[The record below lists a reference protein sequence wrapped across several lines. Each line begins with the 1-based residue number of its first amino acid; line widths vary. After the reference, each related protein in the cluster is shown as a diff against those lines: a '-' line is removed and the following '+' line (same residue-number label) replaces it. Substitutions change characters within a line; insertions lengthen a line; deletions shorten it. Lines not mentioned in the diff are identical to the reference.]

1 MVVGVRVRAPITG
14 VCQVK
19 GCWMNLGKTDKSG
32 NPPLFVKFKDYGFFM
47 PKDATGR
54 VAIVEGT
61 MTMKQETVAETKHY
75 LEDAGKH
82 EAAKSLAE
90 KEKEFQ
96 KRLAKAKTH
105 LPLAAILKGRRAA
118 PQPKEQAKK

>member
-1 MVVGVRVRAPITG
+1 MCEDHIARGQPYDAKLPQSRVSSSVHTASFS
-14 VCQVK
+14 
-19 GCWMNLGKTDKSG
+19 D
-32 NPPLFVKFKDYGFFM
+32 
-47 PKDATGR
+47 DAAAR
-54 VAIVEGT
+54 RQMEGL
-61 MTMKQETVAETKHY
+61 KP
-75 LEDAGKH
+75 

>member
-1 MVVGVRVRAPITG
+1 MAQTAHCVRIIQQVGQPDSVVASSFASRAELAYSHT
-14 VCQVK
+14 
-19 GCWMNLGKTDKSG
+19 LGYSG
-32 NPPLFVKFKDYGFFM
+32 D
-47 PKDATGR
+47 DAAAR
-54 VAIVEGT
+54 QMEGL
-61 MTMKQETVAETKHY
+61 KP
-75 LEDAGKH
+75 

-118 PQPKEQAKK
+118 PPKEEPKK

>member
-1 MVVGVRVRAPITG
+1 MLQRPHFFPNDKPSSVAQTAHCVRIIQQVGRPDSVVASSFASRAELAYSHT
-14 VCQVK
+14 
-19 GCWMNLGKTDKSG
+19 LGYSG
-32 NPPLFVKFKDYGFFM
+32 D
-47 PKDATGR
+47 DAAAR
-54 VAIVEGT
+54 RQMEGL
-61 MTMKQETVAETKHY
+61 KP
-75 LEDAGKH
+75 

-118 PQPKEQAKK
+118 PPKEEPKK

>member
-1 MVVGVRVRAPITG
+1 MLFRSYDAKMPQKAEVASA
-14 VCQVK
+14 
-19 GCWMNLGKTDKSG
+19 LL
-32 NPPLFVKFKDYGFFM
+32 PLALSTTTPQARPM
-47 PKDATGR
+47 
-54 VAIVEGT
+54 EGL
-61 MTMKQETVAETKHY
+61 KP
-75 LEDAGKH
+75 

-118 PQPKEQAKK
+118 PPKEQAKK

>member
-1 MVVGVRVRAPITG
+1 MSIERETLPAARP
-14 VCQVK
+14 
-19 GCWMNLGKTDKSG
+19 M
-32 NPPLFVKFKDYGFFM
+32 
-47 PKDATGR
+47 
-54 VAIVEGT
+54 EGL
-61 MTMKQETVAETKHY
+61 KP
-75 LEDAGKH
+75 

-118 PQPKEQAKK
+118 PPKDEEPKK

>member
-1 MVVGVRVRAPITG
+1 MIWAASTPSTRRSLALAGS
-14 VCQVK
+14 
-19 GCWMNLGKTDKSG
+19 GCNTLASSLD
-32 NPPLFVKFKDYGFFM
+32 
-47 PKDATGR
+47 DAAAAR
-54 VAIVEGT
+54 LMEGL
-61 MTMKQETVAETKHY
+61 KP
-75 LEDAGKH
+75 

-118 PQPKEQAKK
+118 PPKEEPKK

>member
-1 MVVGVRVRAPITG
+1 
-14 VCQVK
+14 
-19 GCWMNLGKTDKSG
+19 
-32 NPPLFVKFKDYGFFM
+32 M
-47 PKDATGR
+47 PKNSGYSHRVKASALQTASSLDDDAAAR
-54 VAIVEGT
+54 PMEGL
-61 MTMKQETVAETKHY
+61 KP
-75 LEDAGKH
+75 

>member
-1 MVVGVRVRAPITG
+1 MREDHPASWAARQRRSLQLCKAAAAAAELAYTHT
-14 VCQVK
+14 
-19 GCWMNLGKTDKSG
+19 LAYSG
-32 NPPLFVKFKDYGFFM
+32 D
-47 PKDATGR
+47 DAAAR
-54 VAIVEGT
+54 PMEGL
-61 MTMKQETVAETKHY
+61 KP
-75 LEDAGKH
+75 
-82 EAAKSLAE
+82 EAARSLAE

>member
-1 MVVGVRVRAPITG
+1 MQKA
-14 VCQVK
+14 C
-19 GCWMNLGKTDKSG
+19 KS
-32 NPPLFVKFKDYGFFM
+32 LDCIKASALQAASSLDD
-47 PKDATGR
+47 DAAAR
-54 VAIVEGT
+54 PMEGL
-61 MTMKQETVAETKHY
+61 KP
-75 LEDAGKH
+75 

-118 PQPKEQAKK
+118 PPKEQGKK

>member
-1 MVVGVRVRAPITG
+1 MPYR
-14 VCQVK
+14 
-19 GCWMNLGKTDKSG
+19 
-32 NPPLFVKFKDYGFFM
+32 PLALSTTKRSARQM
-47 PKDATGR
+47 
-54 VAIVEGT
+54 EGL
-61 MTMKQETVAETKHY
+61 KP
-75 LEDAGKH
+75 

-118 PQPKEQAKK
+118 PQPKEQGKK

>member
-1 MVVGVRVRAPITG
+1 MLVPY
-14 VCQVK
+14 
-19 GCWMNLGKTDKSG
+19 M
-32 NPPLFVKFKDYGFFM
+32 PLALDD
-47 PKDATGR
+47 DAAAR
-54 VAIVEGT
+54 PMEGL
-61 MTMKQETVAETKHY
+61 KP
-75 LEDAGKH
+75 

>member
-1 MVVGVRVRAPITG
+1 M
-14 VCQVK
+14 
-19 GCWMNLGKTDKSG
+19 
-32 NPPLFVKFKDYGFFM
+32 
-47 PKDATGR
+47 
-54 VAIVEGT
+54 EGL
-61 MTMKQETVAETKHY
+61 KP
-75 LEDAGKH
+75 

-96 KRLAKAKTH
+96 RRLAKAKTH